1 MSTSP
6 RALLLHLQRQV
17 QKKTPALQ
25 HCVRHAASVSRAAHN
40 KKNLV
45 FDNRSPSLQDFL
57 AQANA
62 SKVDSLSHSS
72 AVADNVPYLNVVG
85 PSLGRGRKFY
95 IEVYGCQVR
104 IFVPPFNVPW
114 IWNQPFNIIAQ
125 FSIDERERH
134 RNSQ

>member
-17 QKKTPALQ
+17 QRKNPVLQ
-25 HCVRHAASVSRAAHN
+25 HCVRNAASVSRAAHN

-62 SKVDSLSHSS
+62 AKVDSLSHSP
-72 AVADNVPYLNVVG
+72 AVADSVPYLNVVG

-104 IFVPPFNVPW
+104 NQLNQYIVSW
-114 IWNQPFNIIAQ
+114 IWK
-125 FSIDERERH
+125 
-134 RNSQ
+134 